1 MTHYSASTQRTHRS
15 LNPTLRFSRPYSP
28 FGIVVRLVRKTSMT
42 SACGQSSDATKPV
55 FAGRCRYV
63 AVRDEPFHELEPVNK
78 EVLPLMPELFRLA
91 APGGQWIREF
101 RQDSLGG
108 KKRRVGAARLN
119 YESDLWNPKVESRA
133 VAVAEES
140 RMVAVLKRIPA
151 LKARDTTSEPTT
163 EEPFRFN
170 PSEPLLLKRLKKD
183 QAG

>member
-55 FAGRCRYV
+55 FAGRCRNV

-91 APGGQWIREF
+91 APGGSGFENFVRIH
-101 RQDSLGG
+101 SGG
-108 KKRRVGAARLN
+108 RN
-119 YESDLWNPKVESRA
+119 
-133 VAVAEES
+133 EES
-140 RMVAVLKRIPA
+140 G
-151 LKARDTTSEPTT
+151 
-163 EEPFRFN
+163 
-170 PSEPLLLKRLKKD
+170 
-183 QAG
+183 QHG